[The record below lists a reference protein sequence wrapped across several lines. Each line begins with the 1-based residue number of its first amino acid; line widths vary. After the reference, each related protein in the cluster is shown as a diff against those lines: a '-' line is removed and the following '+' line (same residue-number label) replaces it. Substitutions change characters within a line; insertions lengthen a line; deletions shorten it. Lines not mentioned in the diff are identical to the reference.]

1 MFYYW
6 MKAFLKEPR
15 SPGPKAEM
23 IANKFLLYATHTFGI
38 PYPLTTE
45 LVLTQP
51 KQCFVQN
58 MILEVK
64 GIIVEKDVGR
74 IFDAV
79 GPITKGLD
87 APFLNTFPALSVQV
101 YRALRRET
109 MPLIYVLNDT
119 LRRHV
124 DYQNRL
130 AMNDEGIN
138 IFELGVSKYMIGANI
153 INLRA
158 AHSISLAES
167 QMVK

>member
-1 MFYYW
+1 

-23 IANKFLLYATHTFGI
+23 IANKILLYATHTFGI

-45 LVLTQP
+45 FLLAQS
-51 KQCFVQN
+51 KHSFVQN
-58 MILEVK
+58 LILEVK

-87 APFLNTFPALSVQV
+87 APFLNIFPALSVQV

-124 DYQNRL
+124 DYHNRL